1 MSSPN
6 FQTNSY
12 ISAIVHHR
20 NQYITLGNFKRTSE
34 TICETHCKKDNL
46 SISLDVKYNIIYI
59 RMFRAYRYRL
69 EYSGRRQRGKS
80 AIQICLWHRSTTWK
94 PHNLS
99 KGAYGQTESSRM
111 CCLPVASCVPLPFP
125 LRLYYFLTPAG

>member
-1 MSSPN
+1 
-6 FQTNSY
+6 
-12 ISAIVHHR
+12 
-20 NQYITLGNFKRTSE
+20 
-34 TICETHCKKDNL
+34 
-46 SISLDVKYNIIYI
+46 
-59 RMFRAYRYRL
+59 MFRAYRYML

-125 LRLYYFLTPAG
+125 WRFYYFLTPAE